1 MPYAKIWGKK
11 TTAKIPIRLIKVCQV
26 SYEKEKQEAEKAALK
41 QQIEKCRSNRDKNR
55 DALDLKT
62 CKDIVEELKEIKER
76 VRV

>member
-1 MPYAKIWGKK
+1 M
-11 TTAKIPIRLIKVCQV
+11 CQV

-62 CKDIVEELKEIKER
+62 CKDIVEELKDVKTNCVSNKYKMLEGLHTSSLQELL
-76 VRV
+76 VT